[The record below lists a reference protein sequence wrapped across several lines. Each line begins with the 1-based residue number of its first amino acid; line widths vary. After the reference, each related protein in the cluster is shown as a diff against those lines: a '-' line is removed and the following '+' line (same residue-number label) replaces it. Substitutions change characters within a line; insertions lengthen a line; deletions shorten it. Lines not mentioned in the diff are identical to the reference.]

1 MSPKYFFTEKNVWHK
16 FVRIFGEIAMSGSRN
31 FLLTICFDL
40 YTQGVQL
47 SDWKGVK
54 LVRGEE
60 KG

>member
-1 MSPKYFFTEKNVWHK
+1 MFGDK
-16 FVRIFGEIAMSGSRN
+16 FVRIFGEIATSGSRN

-40 YTQGVQL
+40 CTQGVQL

-60 KG
+60 KGQSCLAFWGFI